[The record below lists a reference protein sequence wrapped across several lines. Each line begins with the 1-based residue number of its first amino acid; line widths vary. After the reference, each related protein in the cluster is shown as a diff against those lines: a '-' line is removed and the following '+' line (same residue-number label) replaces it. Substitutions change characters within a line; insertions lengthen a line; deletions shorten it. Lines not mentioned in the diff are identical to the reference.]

1 MSLDWVKLRW
11 EQYGLTPHE
20 VPGDGSCMFHCCSFW
35 FPEKTD
41 RQWRTVLC
49 DRVQERYDAAP
60 TQREKNNIFG
70 HGREAFKTQDPKTGV
85 FIDKYQTF
93 EDLMEAMRKDEYG
106 YSMFW
111 EEFAAETDS
120 AIHTFFA
127 RGREQY
133 LRSLQGPIPSNDL
146 FVVNDKTKH
155 GKPQPCIYCIYI
167 VYILYIFCVY
177 CYI

>member
-1 MSLDWVKLRW
+1 MALH
-11 EQYGLTPHE
+11 LTRFQE
-20 VPGDGSCMFHCCSFW
+20 MEAACSTAVVSGFQIKQTGSG
-35 FPEKTD
+35 
-41 RQWRTVLC
+41 
-49 DRVQERYDAAP
+49 ERFYVI
-60 TQREKNNIFG
+60 QREKNNIFG
-70 HGREAFKTQDPKTGV
+70 HGREAFKTQDPKTLV

-155 GKPQPCIYCIYI
+155 GSPQPCIYCIYI
-167 VYILYIFCVY
+167 VYTLYIFCVC